1 MIHQPTPS
9 PVYLSHMKL
18 ALCILLVLIT
28 AATHAAIPPGASVFP
43 IRPEDPHAIYFDAG
57 GKTDISDA
65 LQQAIRTLKTRENF
79 GIIFIPEGK
88 YSISKTIY
96 IPTAIR
102 LIGYGRTRPL
112 IVLAPNSPGFG
123 QADPAD
129 KGQGRY
135 MFWFVSGLSDPGQ
148 PVRDAGASTFYSAMS
163 NINLKIE
170 DGNPAAIALRTHFAQ
185 HSYISHVDI
194 DAGNGRAG
202 LFDVGNEMEDV
213 RFFGGDY
220 GIYTSKPSPGWP
232 CAIIDSWFEG
242 QRRAAIRTRE
252 AGLVLVRLQAKQVPV
267 VVDIDSNYHEK
278 LFMED
283 CRFDG
288 IKEVAIRISNED
300 NAFNQVNLRNIVCR
314 NTPVLTEGRITHRRT
329 TAPSP
334 VYEVKTF
341 TDGLQIDGFDADPVF
356 ATTKDLRSV
365 SVMPTVTPSD
375 IPAFP
380 DMASWVN
387 LRALGAIGDGVSD
400 DTKAIQ
406 TAIDN
411 HDVIYVPSGWYRLTA
426 PLHLKPTTVLIGLHP
441 FATQFLIADNTPA
454 FGGFG
459 GPQPMIETPPNG
471 TNILTGIGLNTN
483 ASNPR
488 AVACKWQSGEHSYM
502 NDVKFIGGHGGIP
515 RPNTTDTARRQSER
529 DWDTQYWSLWVTN
542 GGGGT
547 FKDVWTANTYATAGA
562 YFSHTSTPG
571 RIYALSVEHH
581 VRNEV
586 RFNAVANWKVYALQL
601 EEESRESTECQPME
615 LQDCHDMTFANLYM
629 FRVIRV
635 NKPYPW
641 SIRRWGGHNLEF
653 LNVHNYSQII
663 YTTTDPIFDVNT
675 NTSFRP
681 WEFARLTIGAESSA
695 PQPAASQPGSA
706 PSAPQAP
713 TQLAT
718 GFEFA
723 QSPCADSKGNIF
735 FCDSRLRRIYC
746 YSPATRQTTLIAD
759 YPWQPFSLAC
769 DKKDNLLVVF
779 KYVPKPG
786 TGETF
791 SNPPDAAGT
800 SFSGWGNSGF
810 ATWAYSID
818 PNNPDETIHLLPV
831 RAMGSID
838 PVDHALYPAHRW
850 RDYHDFNSIT
860 VTPPQQCFVAPD
872 GVTIIPIVYDLARS
886 TALNPAQPGQ
896 PFYSTD
902 EYDKRTVKTQTDSKG
917 YLDKL
922 SYFAQ
927 RGEFATATD
936 AAGNVYIADGEI
948 YVYDPQ
954 GHWIK
959 TLKTPQRP
967 TGLIF
972 GADTRTLF
980 VTSHQSLYQL
990 NK

>member
-1 MIHQPTPS
+1 MKPSICLAIFLLSIRCGVSATPPPKGPS
-9 PVYLSHMKL
+9 
-18 ALCILLVLIT
+18 T
-28 AATHAAIPPGASVFP
+28 PPGASIFRL
-43 IRPEDPHAIYFDAG
+43 RPEDPHAIYFTPDNYKITADG
-57 GKTDISDA
+57 RTDISAA
-65 LQQAIRTLKTRENF
+65 LQQAIRTLKTRDNF
-79 GIIFIPEGK
+79 GVIFLPEGK
-88 YSISKTIY
+88 YRISKTIY

-102 LIGYGRTRPL
+102 LIGYGKTRPL
-112 IVLAPNSPGFG
+112 IVLAPNSPGF
-123 QADPAD
+123 QSADPGD

-135 MFWFVSGLSDPGQ
+135 MFWFVSNLSDPGQ
-148 PVRDAGASTFYSAMS
+148 PVRDAGASTFYSALS
-163 NINLKIE
+163 NINLAIGA
-170 DGNPAAIALRTHFAQ
+170 GNPAAIALRTHFAQ

-220 GIYTSKPSPGWP
+220 GIFTTKPSPGWP
-232 CAIIDSWFEG
+232 CAIVDSWFEG

-252 AGLVLVRLQAKQVPV
+252 AGLVLIRLQAKQVPV

-283 CRFDG
+283 GRFED
-288 IKEVAIRISNED
+288 IKETAIRISNED
-300 NAFNQVNLRNIVCR
+300 NAFSQVNLRNIACR
-314 NTPVLTEGRITHRRT
+314 NTPVLTEGRLTHRRT
-329 TAPSP
+329 IAPSP
-334 VYEVKTF
+334 IYIVKNF
-341 TDGLQIDGFDADPVF
+341 TDGLQLDGWSSDPVY

-380 DMASWVN
+380 DMASWAD
-387 LRALGAIGDGVSD
+387 LRALGAMGDGVSD

-406 TAIDN
+406 DAIDT
-411 HDVIYVPSGWYRLTA
+411 HDVIYVPQGWYRLTQ
-426 PLHLKPTTVLIGLHP
+426 PIRLKPTTVLIGLHP

-454 FGGFG
+454 FSGFG
-459 GPQPMIETPPNG
+459 GPQAVLESPQGG

-515 RPNTTDTARRQSER
+515 RPNTADTARRQSER

-547 FKDVWTANTYATAGA
+547 FKDMWTANTYAIAGA

-586 RFNAVANWKVYALQL
+586 RFNAVANWKVYALQM

-615 LQDCHDMTFANLYM
+615 LEDCHDMTFANLYM

-635 NKPYPW
+635 NKPFPY
-641 SIRRWGGHNLEF
+641 SIRRWGGHDLEF

-663 YTTTDPIFDVNT
+663 YTTTDPLYDVNT
-675 NTSFRP
+675 NTTVRP
-681 WEFARLTIGAESSA
+681 REFARLFIGPRSTAPQTQSA
-695 PQPAASQPGSA
+695 ANQPAA
-706 PSAPQAP
+706 
-713 TQLAT
+713 TTLAT
-718 GFEFA
+718 GFEFT
-723 QSPCADSKGNIF
+723 QSPCCDSKGNIY
-735 FCDSRLRRIYC
+735 FCDSRLRRIYK
-746 YSPATRQTTLIAD
+746 YSPATRRTTLLAD
-759 YPWQPFSLAC
+759 YPWQPLSLAC

-791 SNPPDAAGT
+791 TNSPDAAGT

-818 PNNPDETIHLLPV
+818 PNNPDETIRLLPTQP
-831 RAMGSID
+831 MGSID
-838 PVDHALYPAHRW
+838 PVDRALYPAHRW
-850 RDYHDFNSIT
+850 RDYHDFNTIT
-860 VTPPQQCFVAPD
+860 VQRPQLSFVAPD
-872 GVTIIPIVYDLARS
+872 GVTIIPVVYDLARS
-886 TALNPAQPGQ
+886 TALAEAKPGK
-896 PFYSTD
+896 PLYASD
-902 EYDKRTVKTQTDSKG
+902 EYDKRTVVTNVDSKG
-917 YLDKL
+917 YLSTL
-922 SYFAQ
+922 QYFAQ
-927 RGEFATATD
+927 RGEFASATD
-936 AAGNVYIADGEI
+936 AAGNVYIGDGEI

-954 GHWIK
+954 GRLIN
-959 TLKTPQRP
+959 TLKTPERP
-967 TGLIF
+967 TGLSI
-972 GADTRTLF
+972 DKTTLYF
-980 VTSHQSLYQL
+980 TGHQSLYEL
-990 NK
+990 PIK

>member
-1 MIHQPTPS
+1 MKSSLWLATFCLLAHLTTWAAPS
-9 PVYLSHMKL
+9 PGQS
-18 ALCILLVLIT
+18 IFR
-28 AATHAAIPPGASVFP
+28 S
-43 IRPEDPHAIYFDAG
+43 RPDDPHALYFTPG
-57 GKTDISDA
+57 NYKITTDGQTDVSDA
-65 LQQAIRTLKTRENF
+65 LQEAIRTLKTRDNF
-79 GIIFIPEGK
+79 GIIFIPEGR
-88 YSISKTIY
+88 YRISKTIY

-102 LIGYGRTRPL
+102 LIGYGETRPL
-112 IVLAPNSPGFG
+112 VILGRNSPGF
-123 QADPAD
+123 QSADPGD

-135 MFWFVSGLSDPGQ
+135 MFWFVSSLSAPDE

-185 HSYISHVDI
+185 HSYISHVDV

-232 CAIIDSWFEG
+232 CAIVDSWFEG

-252 AGLVLVRLQAKQVPV
+252 AGLVLIRLQAKQVPV

-288 IKEVAIRISNED
+288 IRETAIRISNED
-300 NAFNQVNLRNIVCR
+300 NAFSQVNCRNIACR
-314 NTPVLTEGRITHRRT
+314 NTPVFAEGRLSHRRT
-329 TAPSP
+329 AAPSSI
-334 VYEVKTF
+334 YLVKSF
-341 TDGLQIDGFDADPVF
+341 TDGLQLDGWDADGGYG
-356 ATTKDLRSV
+356 TTKDLQSV
-365 SVMPTVTPSD
+365 TVMPSATPSD

-380 DMASWVN
+380 DMTTWTN
-387 LRALGAIGDGVSD
+387 LLSLGAKGDGVTD

-406 TAIDN
+406 DAIDS
-411 HDVIYVPSGWYRLTA
+411 HDVIYVPQGWYRLTK
-426 PLHLKPTTVLIGLHP
+426 PIRLKPQTVLIGLHP

-459 GPQPMIETPPNG
+459 GPQPMIETPQGG
-471 TNILTGIGLNTN
+471 TNILSGIGLNTN

-515 RPNTTDTARRQSER
+515 RPNTPDTVRRQQSER

-542 GGGGT
+542 DGGGT
-547 FKDVWTANTYATAGA
+547 FKDIWTANTYATAGA

-571 RIYALSVEHH
+571 RVYALSIEHH

-615 LQDCHDMTFANLYM
+615 LEDCHDMRFANLYM

-663 YTTTDPIFDVNT
+663 YTTTDPMYDVNT
-675 NTSFRP
+675 NTTVRP
-681 WEFARLTIGAESSA
+681 WEFARLFIGSETAAPQTPAQSSA
-695 PQPAASQPGSA
+695 APAAAVATTSPPPA
-706 PSAPQAP
+706 
-713 TQLAT
+713 QLST

-723 QSPCADSKGNIF
+723 QSPCIDSKGNIY
-735 FCDSRLRRIYC
+735 FCDSRLRRIYRF
-746 YSPATRQTTLIAD
+746 SPATRQTTLLAD
-759 YPWQPFSLAC
+759 YPWQPLSLAC

-791 SNPPDAAGT
+791 TNPPDAAGT

-810 ATWAYSID
+810 ATWVYSID
-818 PNNPDETIHLLPV
+818 PANPDETIHLLTTQP
-831 RAMGSID
+831 MGSVDPID
-838 PVDHALYPAHRW
+838 RALYPAHRW
-850 RDYHDFNSIT
+850 RDYHDFNTISIAR
-860 VTPPQQCFVAPD
+860 PQQCFVAPD
-872 GVTIIPIVYDLARS
+872 GVTIIPVVYDLARS
-886 TALNPAQPGQ
+886 TSLAEARPGKPA
-896 PFYSTD
+896 YTTD
-902 EYDKRTVKTQTDSKG
+902 EYDKRTVSTQADSKG
-917 YLDKL
+917 FL
-922 SYFAQ
+922 SGLTYFAQ

-936 AAGNVYIADGEI
+936 AAGNVYIADGQI

-954 GHWIK
+954 GRLIN
-959 TLKTPQRP
+959 TLRTPERP
-967 TGLIF
+967 TGLCF
-972 GADTRTLF
+972 APDGKTLF
-980 VTSHQSLYQL
+980 VTSHNSLFQIR
-990 NK
+990 N

>member
-1 MIHQPTPS
+1 MKPSICLAIFLLSIRCGVSATPPPKGPS
-9 PVYLSHMKL
+9 
-18 ALCILLVLIT
+18 T
-28 AATHAAIPPGASVFP
+28 PPGASIFRL
-43 IRPEDPHAIYFDAG
+43 RPEDPHALYFTPDNYKITADG
-57 GKTDISDA
+57 RTDISDA
-65 LQQAIRTLKTRENF
+65 LQQAIRTLKTRDNF
-79 GIIFIPEGK
+79 GVIFIPEGK
-88 YSISKTIY
+88 YLISKTIY

-102 LIGYGRTRPL
+102 LIGYGKTRPL
-112 IVLAPNSPGFG
+112 IVLAPNSPGF
-123 QADPAD
+123 QSADPGD

-135 MFWFVSGLSDPGQ
+135 MFWFVSNLSDPGQ
-148 PVRDAGASTFYSAMS
+148 PVRDAGASTFYSALS
-163 NINLKIE
+163 NINLKIG

-220 GIYTSKPSPGWP
+220 GILTTKPSPGWP
-232 CAIIDSWFEG
+232 CAIVDSWFEG

-252 AGLVLVRLQAKQVPV
+252 AGLVLIRLQAKKVPV

-283 CRFDG
+283 GRFED
-288 IKEVAIRISNED
+288 IKETAIRISNED
-300 NAFNQVNLRNIVCR
+300 NAFNQVNLRNIACR
-314 NTPVLTEGRITHRRT
+314 NTPVLTEGRKTHRRT

-334 VYEVKTF
+334 IYIVKSF
-341 TDGLQIDGFDADPVF
+341 IDGLQLDGWSFDPIYN
-356 ATTKDLRSV
+356 TTKDLRSV

-380 DMASWVN
+380 DMASWAN
-387 LRALGAIGDGVSD
+387 LRALGAMGDGVSD

-406 TAIDN
+406 QAIDT
-411 HDVIYVPSGWYRLTA
+411 HDVIYVPQGWYRLTQ
-426 PLHLKPTTVLIGLHP
+426 PIRLKPTTVLIGLHP

-459 GPQPMIETPPNG
+459 GPQPVLESPQGG

-488 AVACKWQSGEHSYM
+488 AVACKWQSGERSYM

-515 RPNTTDTARRQSER
+515 RPNTADTARRQSEH

-547 FKDVWTANTYATAGA
+547 FKDIWTANTYATAGA
-562 YFSHTSTPG
+562 YFSHTATPG

-601 EEESRESTECQPME
+601 EEESRESAECQPME

-641 SIRRWGGHNLEF
+641 SIRRWGGHDLEF

-663 YTTTDPIFDVNT
+663 YTTTDPLYDVNT
-675 NTSFRP
+675 NAAVRP
-681 WEFARLTIGAESSA
+681 WEFARLFIGPESKT
-695 PQPAASQPGSA
+695 PVDDH
-706 PSAPQAP
+706 
-713 TQLAT
+713 QLCT

-723 QSPCADSKGNIF
+723 QSPCHDSKGNIY
-735 FCDSRLRRIYC
+735 FCDSRLRRIYK
-746 YSPATRQTTLIAD
+746 YSPATRQATLLAD
-759 YPWQPFSLAC
+759 YPWQPLSLAC

-791 SNPPDAAGT
+791 TNPSDAAGT

-818 PNNPDETIHLLPV
+818 PDNPDETIHLLPTQP
-831 RAMGSID
+831 MGSID

-850 RDYHDFNSIT
+850 RDYHDFNTIT
-860 VTPPQQCFVAPD
+860 VQRPQQCFVAPD

-886 TALNPAQPGQ
+886 TALAAATPGNPV
-896 PFYSTD
+896 YITD
-902 EYDKRTVKTQTDSKG
+902 EYDKRTVVTDVDSKG
-917 YLDKL
+917 YLSNLK
-922 SYFAQ
+922 YFAQ
-927 RGEFATATD
+927 RGEFASATD
-936 AAGNVYIADGEI
+936 AAGNVYIGDGEI

-954 GHWIK
+954 GRLIN
-959 TLKTPQRP
+959 TLKTPERP
-967 TGLIF
+967 TGLTI
-972 GADTRTLF
+972 DKTTLYL
-980 VTSHQSLYQL
+980 TGHQSLYKL
-990 NK
+990 PIK